1 MRKLICLFLTTGAI
15 QLTYAQQK
23 PKELLAAVLTASG
36 ECYYE
41 RDGKSEIAKVK
52 TIFFKS
58 DRVFTKKGKMDIQ
71 IGPSAVLHLAPYSTV
86 KIADL
91 SEIDKKTNIALELE
105 SGRGYTKFAKQM
117 PQGSRYQIK
126 TPTLVAGVR
135 GTEFILSAGDTP
147 EDPAAEDADIPAGV
161 FVNHGKV
168 AVAPAARENEE
179 IEIPAGE
186 QVTGVDNALVKGVM
200 EDFIK
205 KKMRLFKQLNCMREA
220 QYKIMEREKNRQI
233 ELLEKVKGSVKIQDA
248 GSALEE
254 MRKKNEQRFNK

>member
-1 MRKLICLFLTTGAI
+1 MHKLIAIFALTGFI
-15 QLTYAQQK
+15 QLAQAQNK

-41 RDGKSEIAKVK
+41 RDGKSEVAKVK

-71 IGPSAVLHLAPYSTV
+71 IGPNAVLHLVPYSTV
-86 KIADL
+86 RINDLIEADN
-91 SEIDKKTNIALELE
+91 KTRIALELE

-117 PQGSRYQIK
+117 TPGSTYTIK
-126 TPTLVAGVR
+126 TPTIVAGVR
-135 GTEFILSAGDTP
+135 GTEFIISAGDTP
-147 EDPAAEDADIPAGV
+147 EEAAEDSDIPAGV

-168 AVAPAARENEE
+168 AVASAGRETEE
-179 IEIPAGE
+179 QEIPAGE
-186 QVTGVDNALVKGVM
+186 QITGVDNALVKGVM

-220 QYKIMEREKNRQI
+220 QYKIMEREKNRQA
-233 ELLEKVKGSVKIQDA
+233 ELLEKVRGSVNLQDA
-248 GSALEE
+248 GSAIEE
-254 MRKKNEQRFNK
+254 MKRKNEQKFNK

>member
-1 MRKLICLFLTTGAI
+1 MRKLILILSLTGAI
-15 QLTYAQQK
+15 RTAHAQEK

-41 RDGKSEIAKVK
+41 RDGKSEVAKVK
-52 TIFFKS
+52 TIFFKN

-71 IGPSAVLHLAPYSTV
+71 LGPSAVLHLAPYSTV
-86 KIADL
+86 RIADL
-91 SEIDKKTNIALELE
+91 MEADKKANIALELE

-117 PQGSRYQIK
+117 PPGSKYQIK
-126 TPTLVAGVR
+126 TPTIVAGVR

-168 AVAPAARENEE
+168 AVASAGRENEE
-179 IEIPAGE
+179 QEIPAGE
-186 QVTGVDNALVKGVM
+186 QVTGVDNQLVKGVM

-248 GSALEE
+248 GSAIEE

>member
-1 MRKLICLFLTTGAI
+1 MRKLIILLSMTGAI
-15 QLTYAQQK
+15 RFAHAQEK
-23 PKELLAAVLTASG
+23 PKELLAAVLVASG

-41 RDGKSEIAKVK
+41 RDGKSEVAKVK
-52 TIFFKS
+52 TIFFKN

-86 KIADL
+86 KISDL
-91 SEIDKKTNIALELE
+91 FEMDKKTNISLELE

-117 PQGSRYQIK
+117 TPGSKYQIK
-126 TPTLVAGVR
+126 TPTIVAGVR
-135 GTEFILSAGDTP
+135 GTEFIISAGDAP
-147 EDPAAEDADIPAGV
+147 EEAGAEDSDIPAGV

-168 AVAPAARENEE
+168 AVASAGRENEE
-179 IEIPAGE
+179 QEIPAGE

-205 KKMRLFKQLNCMREA
+205 KKMKLFKQLNCMREA

-233 ELLEKVKGSVKIQDA
+233 ELLEKVKNSVKIQDA
-248 GSALEE
+248 GSAIEE
-254 MRKKNEQRFNK
+254 MKKKNEQRFNK

>member
-23 PKELLAAVLTASG
+23 PKELLAAVLTATG

-168 AVAPAARENEE
+168 AVASAARENEE

-248 GSALEE
+248 GSAIEE